1 MSCLFVCLFS
11 AFLKV
16 PYGHEFSAGIQV
28 EVEERPT
35 ALVFQGEHHG
45 RLQEERVNAQFLT
58 QKSQALEF
66 WWATKFSVYR
76 SIYDGINTP
85 EEAM

>member
-16 PYGHEFSAGIQV
+16 PYSHEFSAGIQV
-28 EVEERPT
+28 EVEKRPT

-45 RLQEERVNAQFLT
+45 RLQEDG
-58 QKSQALEF
+58 KPLEF
-66 WWATKFSVYR
+66 WRAKKSV
-76 SIYDGINTP
+76 SISKYMMAYG
-85 EEAM
+85 